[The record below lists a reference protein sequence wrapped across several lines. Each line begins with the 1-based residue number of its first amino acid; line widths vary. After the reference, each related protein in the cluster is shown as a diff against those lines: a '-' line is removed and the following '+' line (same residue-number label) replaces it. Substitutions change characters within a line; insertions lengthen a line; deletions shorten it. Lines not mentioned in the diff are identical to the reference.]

1 MLKKLLNNQTLM
13 ILAAI
18 VVVAALYFYSKGFSM
33 SMSGMENAGEASGA
47 ADNVSMAQGGMSDGQ
62 IQCAAGG
69 NNFVPSNPLGQNSAN
84 ASASGATTDTYG
96 LPPSCA
102 KQQVV
107 DPSELLPRDNN
118 SEFSKLNP
126 MGSGDLK
133 NVSLLKA
140 GHHIGINT
148 VGQSLRNA
156 NLQLRSEPAN
166 PQLNV
171 GPWNQTTISPDMQ
184 RRPLEIGCGNQ

>member
-18 VVVAALYFYSKGFSM
+18 VVVCALYFYSKGFTM
-33 SMSGMENAGEASGA
+33 PISGMENSNGASDA
-47 ADNVSMAQGGMSDGQ
+47 ADNVSMAQGEMSDGQ

-69 NNFVPSNPLGQNSAN
+69 NNFVPANPLGQNTAS
-84 ASASGATTDTYG
+84 ASASGASTDTYG

-171 GPWNQTTISPDMQ
+171 GPWNQTTITPDMQ
-184 RRPLEIGCGNQ
+184 RRPLEIGCGSN